1 MKRVLAILLS
11 IVGTIGAVSYDTVAN
26 QRTINSGSVT
36 SYQQVK
42 IHQPTAG
49 LGLSVTAN
57 QFSMN
62 NPVVRIAAGTK
73 YRITD
78 TSTALV
84 LNMATSLDTI
94 MLLTT
99 APIGRIMYV
108 QQSVTGGYI
117 QISTNDTLYKTHGA
131 FYGAQVIGLSSDQRT
146 PYLFVHVT
154 QHTWSMNGD
163 Y

>member
-1 MKRVLAILLS
+1 MKCVFAILFA
-11 IVGTIGAVSYDTVAN
+11 IVGVTYAVSYDTVAT
-26 QRTINSGSVT
+26 QRTIDNGSVA

-49 LGLSVTAN
+49 LGLSVTAG
-57 QFSMN
+57 QFSMY
-62 NPVVRIAAGTK
+62 NPAVRIATGTK

-78 TSTALV
+78 TATAMV
-84 LNMATSLDTI
+84 LNMATSLDTV
-94 MLLTT
+94 MVSST

-117 QISTNDTLYKTHGA
+117 QIGTNDTLFKTHGA
-131 FYGAQVIGLSSDQRT
+131 FYGAQVVGLSSDQRT
-146 PYLFVHVT
+146 PYLFVHIT
-154 QHTWSMNGD
+154 SHIWSMNGD